1 MNARALGG
9 AAAAPRDATSADPP
23 SSAPRREHEP
33 GSHSELEEQ
42 GEAEASSRRDRTTPR
57 ATSLQSSRSH
67 RGETT
72 RRSRPRPE
80 VTLWSWRALARRGDS
95 RRDPDAHARLDAS
108 AATGRPGGDA
118 TDAIDARVTVPS
130 RDKWRSFGSLSAP
143 TDHADLRAN
152 LAERDSA
159 ASRFRKTH
167 RRGDDDTPARTVR
180 VRHDVPGDDQRAR
193 RRGVAAS
200 AFRVA
205 RGAEAPRHRVG
216 ERRRRGFAKSAIE
229 ARVRA

>member
-1 MNARALGG
+1 MNARAGG
-9 AAAAPRDATSADPP
+9 GSAAAPRDATSADPP

-33 GSHSELEEQ
+33 GSHSERLEEQ
-42 GEAEASSRRDRTTPR
+42 EEASSSSPRDRTTPR

-130 RDKWRSFGSLSAP
+130 RDKWRSFGSLSAR
-143 TDHADLRAN
+143 THLRAN

-167 RRGDDDTPARTVR
+167 RRGDDDTPPRAVR

>member
-1 MNARALGG
+1 MNARAGG
-9 AAAAPRDATSADPP
+9 GSAAAPRDATSADPP

-42 GEAEASSRRDRTTPR
+42 GEASSSSPRDRTTPR
-57 ATSLQSSRSH
+57 TSLQSSRSH

-130 RDKWRSFGSLSAP
+130 RDKWRSFGNLSAGS
-143 TDHADLRAN
+143 DLRAN

-167 RRGDDDTPARTVR
+167 RRGDDDTPPRAVR

-205 RGAEAPRHRVG
+205 RGAKAPRHRVG
-216 ERRRRGFAKSAIE
+216 GRRRRGPAKSAIE

>member
-1 MNARALGG
+1 MNARAGG
-9 AAAAPRDATSADPP
+9 GSAAAPSDATSADPP

-42 GEAEASSRRDRTTPR
+42 GEASSSSPRDRTTPR
-57 ATSLQSSRSH
+57 TSLQSSRSH

-130 RDKWRSFGSLSAP
+130 RDKWRSFGSLSAR
-143 TDHADLRAN
+143 THLRAN

-167 RRGDDDTPARTVR
+167 RRGDDDTPPRAVR

>member
-1 MNARALGG
+1 MNARAGG
-9 AAAAPRDATSADPP
+9 GSAAAPSDATSADPP

-42 GEAEASSRRDRTTPR
+42 GEASSSSPRDRTTPR
-57 ATSLQSSRSH
+57 TSLQSSRSH

-80 VTLWSWRALARRGDS
+80 VTLWSWRARDSRRGDS

-130 RDKWRSFGSLSAP
+130 RDKWRSFGSQSAR
-143 TDHADLRAN
+143 THLRAN

-167 RRGDDDTPARTVR
+167 RRGDDDTPPRAVR